1 MRPGSLASRMT
12 PAQGGRASLPAPLR
26 ALTLGSE
33 SQNERLLLHD
43 DRVSAHTDGVRDP
56 GIAVGMVEVAGA
68 ALVLDPLDVVG
79 VHSGKGTSLTI
90 AGGTGDELVLIRAA
104 DRLHTDPQ
112 SVVLVDTI
120 VRRKRLLTIRN
131 SLKWI
136 RLLSSWICFHA
147 PPRSA
152 IGSTDAIAGAE
163 LVDTPVRRRIRGL
176 GVRVVLPHGGIA
188 PNYVRERVEGKS
200 GAGVDDQARPLPAVR
215 DRDVAVHALSRP
227 GVAVE
232 VGLAVSGVGPTDAT
246 GVDIAGDRI
255 RGHGGAGNLPVLE
268 RRRPFVHH
276 PYVEVLEI
284 MALRADDRMV
294 LAVEVDGVVGRRHA
308 REVRIARGLPA

>member
-112 SVVLVDTI
+112 SVVVVDTI
-120 VRRKRLLTIRN
+120 MRRKRLLRIRIR
-131 SLKWI
+131 LQWI

-152 IGSTDAIAGAE
+152 RDATVRCDAIAGAE

-188 PNYVRERVEGKS
+188 PNYGRERREGKS

-215 DRDVAVHALSRP
+215 DRDVAVHALRRP
-227 GVAVE
+227 IGVVL
-232 VGLAVSGVGPTDAT
+232 VGLAVSDVGPTDGT
-246 GVDIAGDRI
+246 GVDEAGDRV
-255 RGHGGAGNLPVLE
+255 RREAAGKLPVLE
-268 RRRPFVHH
+268 RRRPFVPH
-276 PYVEVLEI
+276 PHVEVL
-284 MALRADDRMV
+284 
-294 LAVEVDGVVGRRHA
+294 
-308 REVRIARGLPA
+308 GLSLIHI